1 MTGPTPKVVNM
12 ELVPPN
18 EKMTGSTRKKTS
30 QNYVKDMARILKIIF
45 RFAMVVGEEVFLAEV
60 QEKKKALETYNE
72 AVDNGQSAG
81 ESNFDDFS

>member
-1 MTGPTPKVVNM
+1 
-12 ELVPPN
+12 
-18 EKMTGSTRKKTS
+18 
-30 QNYVKDMARILKIIF
+30 MARIVKIIF

-60 QEKKKALETYNE
+60 QEKKKALETYNQ